1 MLTWLAPSGSRY
13 NSSHFGSEALLY
25 VLIGEG
31 AGMALMS
38 HSGAVRNLP
47 LTISTC
53 ENSCD
58 FARRFV
64 IENSERL
71 VFALS
76 GIHHILYKT
85 NYEKVWLSH
94 ILIQHLLLVL
104 PCKL

>member
-1 MLTWLAPSGSRY
+1 MLAHLGSRY
-13 NSSHFGSEALLY
+13 NCSHFGSEALLY

-64 IENSERL
+64 IENSERQE
-71 VFALS
+71 FALS
-76 GIHHILYKT
+76 FISYTKRITKKCR
-85 NYEKVWLSH
+85 NEVAFSH
-94 ILIQHLLLVL
+94 FNPAPIISIAM
-104 PCKL
+104 